1 MTDTPVAMAETEAPS
16 RFLINGLIGILFT
29 LALAALIISRFDVP
43 VFMGWVG
50 LFFLAATPTQIVF
63 GLLWNNELPASVG
76 KLSQPFKGLALTAI
90 TICAG
95 ALIGFIANYTV
106 GGGMGPTPMLTQYM
120 ILSVV
125 VALWVI
131 PIWQAWPFSTLSKN
145 PVIVGVA
152 ALAGFYLI
160 AFVLW
165 RVFFN
170 YDALIGAPFYS
181 EDHAPSGLFD
191 MWTAMV
197 FAVTTGAVV
206 VMHVLF
212 DFWPID
218 KISFGKAQPVRG
230 LVSTIYIIALSFIVH
245 WVFLGLLNMEPVDYM
260 VRVPVSLIFGV
271 FLSTNMMQNKL
282 FASLKQ
288 PVRGLVL
295 CVPVIISAIAMH
307 CLYDYASALH
317 AGAVLP
323 TGPENLW
330 QRELWIA
337 TAMLSITFPLIII
350 VSGFFALWPL
360 SRPKG

>member
-1 MTDTPVAMAETEAPS
+1 MTDKPIATLASEPTD
-16 RFLINGLIGILFT
+16 RFLITGLIGILIT
-29 LALAALIISRFDVP
+29 LALAALIISRFEVP

-50 LFFLAATPTQIVF
+50 LFFLAATPTQIVL

-76 KLSQPFKGLALTAI
+76 KLRQPMKGLVLTAI

-95 ALIGFIANYTV
+95 LLIGIIANYMV

-120 ILSVV
+120 ISSVV

-131 PIWQAWPFSTLSKN
+131 PIWHAWPFSALSKN
-145 PVIVGVA
+145 PVIVGV
-152 ALAGFYLI
+152 LSLIGFYVI
-160 AFVLW
+160 AFFLW

-181 EDHAPSGLFD
+181 ASHAPSGLFD

-218 KISFGKAQPVRG
+218 KISYGKAQPIRG
-230 LVSTIYIIALSFIVH
+230 LISTAYIIALSFIVH

-282 FASLKQ
+282 FVSLKQ

-295 CVPVIISAIAMH
+295 CIPVIISAIAMYY
-307 CLYDYASALH
+307 LYEYASALH

-323 TGPENLW
+323 AGPENLW

-337 TAMLSITFPLIII
+337 TAMLSITFPLIIV
-350 VSGFFALWPL
+350 VSGFFALWPIA
-360 SRPKG
+360 RPKD

>member
-1 MTDTPVAMAETEAPS
+1 MTDTPIPDPASEGLS
-16 RFLINGLIGILFT
+16 RVLMTGLLGIMLT

-50 LFFLAATPTQIVF
+50 LFFLAATPTQIVL

-95 ALIGFIANYTV
+95 LLIGLVANYTV
-106 GGGMGPTPMLTQYM
+106 GGGLGPTPMLTQYM
-120 ILSVV
+120 IFSVV

-131 PIWQAWPFSTLSKN
+131 PIWHAWPFSALSKN
-145 PVIVGVA
+145 PLIVGV
-152 ALAGFYLI
+152 LSLIGFYVI
-160 AFVLW
+160 AFILW

-181 EDHAPSGLFD
+181 EGHAPSGLFD

-206 VMHVLF
+206 VMHVVF
-212 DFWPID
+212 DFWPMD

-230 LVSTIYIIALSFIVH
+230 LISTVYIIALSFLVH
-245 WVFLGLLNMEPVDYM
+245 WVFLGLLKMEPVDYM

-271 FLSTNMMQNKL
+271 FLTTNMMQNKL
-282 FASLKQ
+282 FSSLKQ
-288 PVRGLVL
+288 PVRGLAL
-295 CVPVIISAIAMH
+295 CVPVIISAIAMY
-307 CLYDYASALH
+307 CLYEYASALH
-317 AGAVLP
+317 AGAALP
-323 TGPENLW
+323 SGPENLW

-350 VSGFFALWPL
+350 VSGFFELWPL
-360 SRPKG
+360 SRRKK